1 MSQENVEIMRAS
13 NEAWVAA
20 DSARLREMYDPGAV
34 MRTEE
39 DWPEAGPHFGREAVL
54 RFLEELRG
62 TWEAGELEE
71 ISLIDAGDRIV
82 CRQRWHGVGRGPDA
96 NLEVTTVMTFRNS
109 KIVKIIVWACHS
121 QGIKP

>member
-13 NEAWVAA
+13 NEAWAAA

-54 RFLEELRG
+54 RFF
-62 TWEAGELEE
+62 
-71 ISLIDAGDRIV
+71 
-82 CRQRWHGVGRGPDA
+82 GRAPARHPRSTARHLGS
-96 NLEVTTVMTFRNS
+96 R
-109 KIVKIIVWACHS
+109 
-121 QGIKP
+121 